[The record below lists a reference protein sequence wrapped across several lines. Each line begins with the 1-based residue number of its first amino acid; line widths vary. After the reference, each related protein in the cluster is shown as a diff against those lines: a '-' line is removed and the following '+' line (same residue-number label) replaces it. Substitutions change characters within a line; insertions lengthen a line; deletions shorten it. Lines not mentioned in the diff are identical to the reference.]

1 MSGVTQITL
10 NGTTEVALNGSTT
23 ILTVDG
29 GAYATEILEAVADI
43 DDAVRRGGAA
53 IATEQ
58 EAPLLSE
65 AGAELRDEGL
75 SEMERAALAAA
86 PKVSAADLATGE
98 MLPGMPHALVLREDG
113 AMVPYRR
120 VHAAPATPITGIHV
134 QRPDGSWWEAAVG
147 PDARLADLNAGI
159 GSAIGTTPSGGQN
172 DGPALDALLQ
182 HVYSRYG
189 VADIALPPRVLQIR
203 SKLTAPVR
211 STIRGAVRPGFDGF
225 DNTAGIERLD
235 GAPLILV
242 DPAIGGIEHSANGA
256 FIDVNLLRMGHVYP
270 TDWPSLMAVTAS
282 FAGVGI
288 DLVRSG
294 VPNRARN
301 FLLERVGIYGFATG
315 LSGNATNRAIFR
327 DVRLDCIDGISIAG
341 AGDGIL
347 VENLR
352 GFSWLNASNA
362 SDIGVPTIAITG
374 WVDIGGRLGATLA
387 EPADGLYSGM
397 RIGSDRAP
405 LDGFGRCTVDVIDPL
420 TIVFRDIPFSAD
432 YEFDPL
438 ADISYRKRSSSVL
451 AAIEPGPGGLT
462 RLRTEVAFP
471 FLAAGHGPYLRVGS
485 PTVDHPLEA
494 RQTIVTAESPTDFV
508 VNVPWQAGF
517 AAINLVNTDFQ
528 LLPGQRDGTTLRATS
543 IDGVIV
549 DNFFTK
555 GARRAAYLSGG
566 IVTVGGAGGSEIG
579 ITGEESYIPAG
590 TMGLE
595 VDGVGRLDVGPLA
608 WKTAD
613 IGMRVRAGSALVTIH
628 HAQLGGSRWALE
640 LLSGRYYLEGI
651 KSPEA
656 DRRRVR
662 VAAAVKIVDI
672 DGGQLRKRRDF
683 TIEGDHRRVVDWTD
697 RLSDTGE
704 AVLQVPAY
712 RLATVQS
719 DGTSRDRIVVPA
731 SGAVTID
738 GVGLPLVLRANTTDA
753 TPVRLTTDG
762 LAATTSN
769 VGPLVD
775 NANGARVRTLRI
787 MVTAE
792 RMAGGAGREGDG
804 ATWERTIT
812 LSRRLN
818 VSTTEVAPTVIPPE
832 PDYFRGG
839 GSAYRVSIVADTA
852 LGAASILGAGPPGV
866 NVRFTAQVQVIG
878 G

>member
-1 MSGVTQITL
+1 MSGTTQITL
-10 NGTTEVALNGSTT
+10 NGTTEVALNGATT

-29 GAYATEILEAVADI
+29 GAFAAEILDAVAAV
-43 DDAVRRGGAA
+43 DDAVRVGGPP
-53 IATEQ
+53 IVSEDEATI
-58 EAPLLSE
+58 LSE
-65 AGAELRDEGL
+65 DGAELRAEGL
-75 SEMERAALAAA
+75 SEMQRAALAAA
-86 PKVSAADLATGE
+86 PKVSLTDLAEGE
-98 MLPGMPHALVLREDG
+98 MIPGMPHALVLRDDG

-120 VHAAPATPITGIHV
+120 VPAAPVTPITGIHV

-147 PDARLADLNAGI
+147 PDARLADINAGI
-159 GSAIGTTPSGGQN
+159 GSALGTTPPSTQN

-189 VADIALPPRVLQIR
+189 VADIALPPRVLQVR

-225 DNTAGIERLD
+225 DNAAGVERLD
-235 GAPLILV
+235 AAPLILV

-256 FIDVNLLRMGHVYP
+256 LVDVNLLRMGHVYP
-270 TDWPSLMAVTAS
+270 TDWASLMAVTAG
-282 FAGVGI
+282 FTGVGL

-301 FLLERVGIYGFATG
+301 FVLERVGIYGFATG
-315 LSGNATNRAIFR
+315 VTGTATNRAIIR
-327 DVRLDCIDGISIAG
+327 DVRIDCIDGVSIVG

-347 VENLR
+347 VQNLR
-352 GFSWLNASNA
+352 GFSWLNASDA
-362 SDIGVPTIAITG
+362 ADIGVPTIAITG

-397 RIGSDRAP
+397 RIGSDKAP
-405 LDGFGRCTVDVIDPL
+405 LDGFGRCTVDVVDAT

-432 YEFDPL
+432 YEFDPA

-462 RLRTEVAFP
+462 RLRTEVSFP

-485 PTVDHPLEA
+485 PNVDHPLEA
-494 RQTIVTAESPTDFV
+494 RQTIVTAESPTAFV

-517 AAINLVNTDFQ
+517 AAIDLTNTDFQ

-543 IDGVIV
+543 IDGVVV

-579 ITGEESYIPAG
+579 ITGEESYTPAG
-590 TMGLE
+590 TTGLE
-595 VDGVGRLDVGPLA
+595 VGGVGRLDVGPLA

-613 IGMRVRAGSALVTIH
+613 VGMRVRAGSALVTIH
-628 HAQLGGSRWALE
+628 HAQLGGERWALE
-640 LLSGRYYLEGI
+640 LISGRYYLEGI

-656 DRRRVR
+656 SRRRVR
-662 VAAAVKIVDI
+662 VAAAVKLVDI

-683 TIEGDHRRVVDWTD
+683 VIEGDHRRVVDWTD
-697 RLSDTGE
+697 RLSDIGE
-704 AVLQVPAY
+704 AVLEVPAY
-712 RLATVQS
+712 RLATVDSAGASQ
-719 DGTSRDRIVVPA
+719 DRIVVPA

-738 GVGLPLVLRANTTDA
+738 GVGLPLVLRATTTDA
-753 TPVRLTTDG
+753 NPVRLTADG
-762 LAATTSN
+762 LAATSAN
-769 VGPLVD
+769 VSPLVA
-775 NANGARVRTLRI
+775 NADGQRVRTLRI
-787 MVTAE
+787 VVTAE
-792 RMAGGAGREGDG
+792 RMGGAGGSEGDG

-818 VSTTEVAPTVIPPE
+818 VSTTEVAPAIIPPE
-832 PDYFRGG
+832 PDFHRGG
-839 GSAYRVSIVADTA
+839 GSAYRVTISADTTN
-852 LGAASILGAGPPGV
+852 GAASILGAGAPGV
-866 NVRFTAQVQVIG
+866 NVRFTAQIQVIG